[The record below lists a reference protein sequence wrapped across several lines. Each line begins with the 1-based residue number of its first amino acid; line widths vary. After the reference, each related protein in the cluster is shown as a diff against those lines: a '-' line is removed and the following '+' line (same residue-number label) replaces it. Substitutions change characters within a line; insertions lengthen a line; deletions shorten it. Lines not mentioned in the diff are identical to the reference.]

1 MKLLPLY
8 LLLFTPLLQFLGLDD
23 DDESPSA
30 APERTHPSEENM
42 SILFEPGADEWQHT
56 AGSPTA
62 SHLGSRPDNGLM
74 WPSSSSPQQNVPSL
88 AASTSYPHLPPFLSA
103 GLASAFGSVV
113 GDTLDMAAGSSTAR
127 NNVASGSSGQQQVH
141 EWQRGVETLEP
152 AACLGVQQAGFSV
165 VAGQQVNPLSGVQ
178 ATSLPVAAAQAG
190 PGHLRPGELAAATAP
205 PFHTFDGNDAPKSP
219 KRGEEGP
226 DTCGPPG
233 QARRG
238 SSSPQHT
245 PWVRSRCV

>member
-1 MKLLPLY
+1 
-8 LLLFTPLLQFLGLDD
+8 
-23 DDESPSA
+23 
-30 APERTHPSEENM
+30 M
-42 SILFEPGADEWQHT
+42 SILFEPGADEWRLT

-62 SHLGSRPDNGLM
+62 PHLGGPPDNGLM

-88 AASTSYPHLPPFLSA
+88 TASTSYPLLPPFLSA

-113 GDTLDMAAGSSTAR
+113 GDTLDIAAGSSTTR
-127 NNVASGSSGQQQVH
+127 NTASGSSGQPKPVH

-152 AACLGVQQAGFSV
+152 TACLGVQQAGFSV
-165 VAGQQVNPLSGVQ
+165 VTGQQMNPLSGVQ
-178 ATSLPVAAAQAG
+178 ATSLPVAASQAGSAGECLPVAAAQAG
-190 PGHLRPGELAAATAP
+190 PGHLRPGEPAAATVP
-205 PFHTFDGNDAPKSP
+205 TIHTFDGNDAPKSP
-219 KRGEEGP
+219 KGGEEGP